1 MAHLA
6 GMEEV
11 APWQTCTL
19 WRGVSRNEGAARKHS
34 TTDDEDSNE
43 EEEEA
48 PPAEEALE
56 GGAVEEALE
65 GGAVARWWCRTQG
78 CSRGLA
84 VKHSSNFKAS
94 SGNRPGDVDNS
105 MAHRAAA

>member
-34 TTDDEDSNE
+34 TTDDEDSNA

-48 PPAEEALE
+48 PPA
-56 GGAVEEALE
+56 EEALE